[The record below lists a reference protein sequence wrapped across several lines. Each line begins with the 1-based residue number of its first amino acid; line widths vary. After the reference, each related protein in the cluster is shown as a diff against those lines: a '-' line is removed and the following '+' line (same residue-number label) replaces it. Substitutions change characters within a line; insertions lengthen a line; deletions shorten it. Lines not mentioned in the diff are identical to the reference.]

1 VTVSLWRVAA
11 DTPQWSAEDMAG
23 KGAAHKSA
31 RWNNAGE
38 HVTYTATSV
47 SLAAWETRA
56 HFGKEPGCP
65 GTGTLCES
73 TCLIM
78 CGRRVRS

>member
-11 DTPQWSAEDMAG
+11 DTPLWSAEDMAG
-23 KGAAHKSA
+23 KGAAHKGA

-38 HVTYTATSV
+38 HVIYTATSI

-56 HFGKEPGCP
+56 HFGKGARLPWNRYLVGVDVP
-65 GTGTLCES
+65 DD
-73 TCLIM
+73 
-78 CGRRVRS
+78 V